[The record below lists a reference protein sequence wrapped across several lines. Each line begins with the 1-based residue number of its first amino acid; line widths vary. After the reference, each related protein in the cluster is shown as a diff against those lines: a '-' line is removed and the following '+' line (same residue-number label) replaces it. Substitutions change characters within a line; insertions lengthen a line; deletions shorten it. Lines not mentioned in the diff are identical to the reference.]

1 VGVSA
6 RGPSTT
12 QVGVNFARTM
22 ILVICTHIRL
32 YREALSELLGRESD
46 FDVRGNAAT
55 ADECLE
61 AARDCGAE
69 MVLVDADAPDALD
82 ALARLRQLSRPPYV
96 VALGLPEA
104 EEALVPYADAGVS
117 AYVLRDEPLTE
128 LVATL
133 RAAAM
138 GDLRCSSHTAGILMR
153 RVAKLAAERDS
164 RAPAAQPVHL
174 TRRELEIATLMDAGM
189 PNKQIAQNLQIELP
203 TVKNHVHH
211 ILEKLDVRRRGE
223 AAAVLRSL
231 GLIA

>member
-1 VGVSA
+1 
-6 RGPSTT
+6 
-12 QVGVNFARTM
+12 M

-32 YREALSELLGRESD
+32 YREALSELLGQEPD
-46 FDVRGNAAT
+46 LNVRGNAAT
-55 ADECLE
+55 ASECLQ

-82 ALARLRQLSRPPYV
+82 VLALLRQLSRPPHV
-96 VALGLPEA
+96 VALGLPED
-104 EEALVPYADAGVS
+104 EEALVAYAEAGVS
-117 AYVLRDEPLTE
+117 AYVTRDESLAKLIE
-128 LVATL
+128 TL

-138 GDLRCSSHTAGILMR
+138 GDLLCSSHTAGILMR

-164 RAPAAQPVHL
+164 GAPSAQSVHL
-174 TRRELEIATLMDAGM
+174 TRRELEIATLMDAGL
-189 PNKQIAQNLQIELP
+189 PNKQIAQSLQIEVP

-223 AAAVLRSL
+223 ASAVLRSR